1 MDDDDWTKAGT
12 LGLEID
18 GEKKV
23 AEVVATVEATVKA
36 VKKVVEL
43 KKPGVDADGLTRKQR
58 KSIRSRE
65 RRKRKFDENTSTM
78 IGEKKDDGVTVKK
91 ADSKKNKSSNKKS
104 SKPEVAKPEVPKTE
118 SSEAKISK
126 SDSSVDVN
134 SNSTEKPVES
144 AEATET
150 LVKEEN
156 KSALKAA
163 LNPDKM
169 AKINPEWTPNATLEA
184 RKQRQVANGRKE
196 RQKARKIAAKAEADK
211 LKAEEEAKNP
221 KPDKK
226 KKEDKK
232 NGKSIELETP
242 KNPEDDYMEFYKSQ
256 DSSVPSTN
264 TKKKENSEFF
274 EDNPEP
280 TAEELA
286 AVIDEKLPEKSL
298 NLIKLEGARFRVL
311 NQKLYTGDS
320 VSAQEMFDKDPK
332 LAEIYHTGYTEQV
345 KRWPA
350 NPVFSMIEFIKKRPG
365 KEVNVAD
372 MGCGDAK
379 IARGLEWSKRIK
391 VHSFDLYAMNDKVT
405 VADIANVPLEPET
418 MDVAVFCLSLMGTN
432 LHEFLLEANRILKK
446 DGMLKI
452 AEVRS
457 RFGAKETIGLKKFI
471 RGVQALGFY
480 FNKKNSENSLA
491 LDHKNSPNTHFVLM
505 EFKKIKS
512 VDARSCKEESVKN
525 LLKLE
530 ACIYKKR

>member
-1 MDDDDWTKAGT
+1 MWFSIETLLKNDFRPEVSKNNMDDDDWTTAGT
-12 LGLEID
+12 LGVEID

-23 AEVVATVEATVKA
+23 APEEVVATVEA

-78 IGEKKDDGVTVKK
+78 IGKKEDEGVTVKK
-91 ADSKKNKSSNKKS
+91 SDSKKNKSFTKES
-104 SKPEVAKPEVPKTE
+104 SKPEVPTTE

-126 SDSSVDVN
+126 SNSSIDVN
-134 SNSTEKPVES
+134 SESTEEPVKS
-144 AEATET
+144 AEETTNTTEPEEPAE
-150 LVKEEN
+150 KPEEN

-169 AKINPEWTPNATLEA
+169 AKVDPNWTANPTLEA
-184 RKQRQVANGRKE
+184 KKERQVANGRKE
-196 RQKARKIAAKAEADK
+196 RQKARKKAAKEAADK

-226 KKEDKK
+226 KKKDKK
-232 NGKSIELETP
+232 DEKSEEPETP
-242 KNPEDDYMEFYKSQ
+242 KNPEDDYLDFYKSE
-256 DSSVPSTN
+256 DSKVPATN

-286 AVIDEKLPEKSL
+286 ATIEVALPEKSL

-320 VSAQEMFDKDPK
+320 LSAQEMFKKDPA
-332 LAEIYHTGYTEQV
+332 LADIYHTGYTEQV

-405 VADIANVPLEPET
+405 
-418 MDVAVFCLSLMGTN
+418 G
-432 LHEFLLEANRILKK
+432 R
-446 DGMLKI
+446 
-452 AEVRS
+452 
-457 RFGAKETIGLKKFI
+457 
-471 RGVQALGFY
+471 
-480 FNKKNSENSLA
+480 
-491 LDHKNSPNTHFVLM
+491 
-505 EFKKIKS
+505 
-512 VDARSCKEESVKN
+512 
-525 LLKLE
+525 
-530 ACIYKKR
+530 

>member
-1 MDDDDWTKAGT
+1 MNKH
-12 LGLEID
+12 E
-18 GEKKV
+18 
-23 AEVVATVEATVKA
+23 
-36 VKKVVEL
+36 
-43 KKPGVDADGLTRKQR
+43 QM
-58 KSIRSRE
+58 
-65 RRKRKFDENTSTM
+65 N
-78 IGEKKDDGVTVKK
+78 KDMNKNIFWYRM
-91 ADSKKNKSSNKKS
+91 DSKKDKTSKKESSKSEVP
-104 SKPEVAKPEVPKTE
+104 KPEVSKAE

-126 SDSSVDVN
+126 SDSSIDVN
-134 SNSTEKPVES
+134 ANSTQKLVES
-144 AEATET
+144 TEATET
-150 LVKEEN
+150 TQTTESVEKPEEN

-169 AKINPEWTPNATLEA
+169 AKVDPNWTANPTLEA
-184 RKQRQVANGRKE
+184 KKERQVANGRKE

-226 KKEDKK
+226 KKTDKK
-232 NGKSIELETP
+232 DEKSAEPETP
-242 KNPEDDYMEFYKSQ
+242 KNPEDDYMDFYKSQ
-256 DSSVPSTN
+256 DSKVPATN

-286 AVIDEKLPEKSL
+286 ATIEVALPEKSL
-298 NLIKLEGARFRVL
+298 NLIKLEGARFRVI

-320 VSAQEMFDKDPK
+320 LSAQEMFKKDPA
-332 LAEIYHTGYTEQV
+332 LADIYHTGYTEQV

-365 KEVNVAD
+365 KEINVAD

-391 VHSFDLYAMNDKVT
+391 VHSFDLYAMNEKVT

-446 DGMLKI
+446 EGMLKI

-457 RFGAKETIGLKKFI
+457 RFGAKETVGLKKFI